1 MAGGLEAHQ
10 RAVAA
15 EKRAA
20 LVEAARRLF
29 GERGYE
35 RVSVGAVAKAA
46 GVSLATLYKH
56 FESKEAL
63 FGAIL
68 AERCDAFVRRLAAT
82 DVPAEGLEAQLCAFA
97 EAYTRGLA
105 DPSTAETLRL
115 LIGDA
120 PAFPHLAEA
129 FFTRLEGPVQGP
141 LRDHLRLQREA
152 GLIDYDDEQ
161 RAVRELLGMLEGGV
175 LWRMLLR
182 GEGVDD
188 AHVREVVHSAVE
200 TWLARYAV

>member
-1 MAGGLEAHQ
+1 MKLTDKKRKDILQ
-10 RAVAA
+10 AA
-15 EKRAA
+15 IQEFR
-20 LVEAARRLF
+20 EQGFPAARVNRIAELA
-29 GERGYE
+29 E
-35 RVSVGAVAKAA
+35 VSKR
-46 GVSLATLYKH
+46 TLYKH

-97 EAYTRGLA
+97 EAYARGLA